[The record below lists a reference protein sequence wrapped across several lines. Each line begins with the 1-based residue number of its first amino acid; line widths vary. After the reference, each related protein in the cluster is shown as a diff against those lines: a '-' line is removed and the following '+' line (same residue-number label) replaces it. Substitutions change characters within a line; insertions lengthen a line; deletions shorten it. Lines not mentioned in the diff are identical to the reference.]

1 MKPSTTDAPRTVR
14 ITNRGRDQL
23 ITIKRRTGLEHWNVI
38 SRWALA
44 LSLRE
49 NTPPPKLD
57 QSGDSNV
64 EMSWDV
70 FSGGQRELWHAVALQ
85 RYSEKPGTHENLGQF
100 IRAHVHRGIQMMSAQ
115 GQNASIVE
123 MALSIALLPK
133 NGAEFLTK

>member
-1 MKPSTTDAPRTVR
+1 MQPNLTDAPRTVR

-70 FSGGQRELWHAVALQ
+70 FSGGRRELWHAVTIQ
-85 RYSEKPGTHENLGQF
+85 RFTEEPGTHENLGQF

-115 GQNASIVE
+115 GQSESIQTVLQSV
-123 MALSIALLPK
+123 AQVP
-133 NGAEFLTK
+133 FR